1 MSFRAAARN
10 LDPSLSVGMT
20 NSKMTMLGSLQL
32 LQPTTISEASK
43 ALAEY
48 GENAKIYA
56 GGAELLLLLRQGL
69 LQTELLVNI
78 KKIERFHRISIEAN
92 GFRVGA
98 CVTHH
103 TLETSP
109 IVREH
114 APSFAYAESQV
125 ANVRVRNQGTLGGNL
140 CFNDPHS
147 DPGTVL
153 LVHNASVT
161 LGSYKGERQIALND
175 FFLDMYTTALEPD
188 EILLEVQIPDLPTE
202 MKSAYLRLH
211 RYQRPT
217 LGVAVA
223 AKMDK
228 GTVED
233 LRLAVGCVSSRAQQ
247 LPEIEAKIKGTNVS
261 GAKRIFA
268 EQKNYLRDVL
278 RPVDDLL
285 GSAEY
290 KIYMTGVL
298 LGDALEQ
305 AAGKNGN
312 RK

>member
-1 MSFRAAARN
+1 
-10 LDPSLSVGMT
+10 
-20 NSKMTMLGSLQL
+20 MLGSLHL
-32 LQPTTISEASK
+32 LQPTTVSDASK
-43 ALAEY
+43 ALAE
-48 GENAKIYA
+48 GDENAKIYA
-56 GGAELLLLLRQGL
+56 GGAELLLLMRQGL
-69 LQTELLVNI
+69 LQTDVLVDV
-78 KKIERFHRISIEAN
+78 KKIDRLHRVVREN
-92 GFRVGA
+92 DVLVVGA
-98 CVTHH
+98 CMTHRA
-103 TLETSP
+103 LETNP
-109 IVREH
+109 VVREH

-153 LVHNASVT
+153 LIHNASVT
-161 LGSYKGERQIALND
+161 LGSHRGERQMALND
-175 FFLDMYTTALEPD
+175 FLVDMYTTALEPD
-188 EILLEVQIPDLPTE
+188 ELLLEVQIPPLPAA

-223 AKMDK
+223 AKMDN
-228 GTVED
+228 GTVEEI
-233 LRLAVGCVSSRAQQ
+233 RIAVGCIGPKAHR
-247 LPEIEAKIKGTNVS
+247 LPELESKIKGTNPS
-261 GAKRIFA
+261 DAKRIFV
-268 EQKNYLRDVL
+268 EQKNYLRGLL

-305 AAGKNGN
+305 AAGKDGN
-312 RK
+312 SK